1 MFVTKGQQVDRQED
15 RKTVIGRQTDADRG
29 QTDRQSETQRTTIT
43 RLIENEQPTYNRGR
57 RQNVN
62 SRVAGNRTEITQIDK
77 LP

>member
-1 MFVTKGQQVDRQED
+1 MFVTKGQQVDREED